1 MDSQIEL
8 TDRLMDTTSTDPD
21 APVAV
26 RYDVTPDLRK
36 VAASASLTVVLAV
49 ALLALSQVPSYG
61 SNNPD
66 VQQRMGLMM
75 AWQNT
80 SKSPCT
86 HMYDYACRGY
96 DYQTTPG
103 DTLLLQTARILTNE
117 LNTVA
122 LPNITPVVCHHHSRA
137 YGMHGVRHSANR
149 PCIVPGFP

>member
-1 MDSQIEL
+1 MDGQIEL
-8 TDRLMDTTSTDPD
+8 TDRLMDTTSTDPY
-21 APVAV
+21 APVAE
-26 RYDVTPDLRK
+26 RFNVTPDLRK

-66 VQQRMGLMM
+66 VQQRVGLMM

-96 DYQTTPG
+96 NYQASPG
-103 DTLLLQTARILTNE
+103 DTLLLQTKRILTNE
-117 LNTVA
+117 LNSID
-122 LPNITPVVCHHHSRA
+122 LPDISP
-137 YGMHGVRHSANR
+137 GVGQHEA
-149 PCIVPGFP
+149 CMQ